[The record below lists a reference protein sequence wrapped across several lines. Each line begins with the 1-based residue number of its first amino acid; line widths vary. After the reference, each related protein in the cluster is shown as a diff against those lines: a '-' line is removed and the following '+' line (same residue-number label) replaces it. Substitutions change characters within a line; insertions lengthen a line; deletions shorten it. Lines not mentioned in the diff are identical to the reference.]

1 MKLSLNQVT
10 LAGNLGADAEI
21 AFMTNGDAKAQFN
34 VATTRSWQVDG
45 QWQEATDW
53 HRVVL
58 WRPSDYVQTHLQK
71 GTPVIVEGRLQ
82 TRQYEKDGATRY
94 VTEVIARKVQP
105 LVQNDKQPQEA
116 KTQGEQL
123 TSDPR
128 GYQPPPENPRRL
140 AVPQDGGWSGSTKEV
155 FPLSQETGITDDDVP
170 F

>member
-10 LAGNLGADAEI
+10 LAGHLGADAEI
-21 AFMTNGDAKAQFN
+21 AFMPNGDAKAQFN

-82 TRQYEKDGATRY
+82 TRQYEKDGEKRY

-105 LVQNDKQPQEA
+105 LVEKDKPAEQPLVSA
-116 KTQGEQL
+116 PKSYTGNTPNSRKL
-123 TSDPR
+123 P
-128 GYQPPPENPRRL
+128 
-140 AVPQDGGWSGSTKEV
+140 VPQDGGWGGSTVAHLKEV